1 MLFAKAEHNNTATE
15 VVKKRP
21 PPFFCVQN
29 HESFGFS
36 RFEPK
41 KWLRVLKPRGRMG
54 PSGTSA
60 IAPYVLFSH
69 FCYVGNF
76 CDLGDPVLLPT
87 LRGASRDVV
96 IVYAY

>member
-1 MLFAKAEHNNTATE
+1 
-15 VVKKRP
+15 
-21 PPFFCVQN
+21 
-29 HESFGFS
+29 
-36 RFEPK
+36 
-41 KWLRVLKPRGRMG
+41 MG
-54 PSGTSA
+54 PIGTSA

-69 FCYVGNF
+69 FCYVGSF